1 MKSIIIIAISILVVF
16 LTIQFIPVDGF
27 SHGNLEL
34 YNLSQEIQKDE
45 SFTITGKFTDK
56 YGSPIVGKIIDI
68 KEDVTLGTD
77 RIIISVTTDSSGRFS
92 TQITLEESNRWY
104 GDATYFIYAV
114 YERDYRDIG
123 DFRTQTFVI
132 TVKPDLLEKTKEFA
146 VTESFVVQP
155 DQIVSKQIKLKTPY
169 DRINYLVLI
178 SGNAGDVMKFVISGD
193 QGEGFLPIIRHVYVS
208 NPEKGLG
215 TFTFGDLAPTK
226 NYGIFNFDNK
236 DPRTYV
242 EKPINIIFAYS
253 VETLDKNTKIWSD
266 VTEKGF
272 GTSGIIKNMLSVGN
286 ISIEEEQSWILILS
300 AIAVVAI
307 VIGIAVVIS
316 RKKKITSTTKGSTV
330 KKTCRKCGSTINPK
344 SKFCRKCGL
353 SC

>member
-1 MKSIIIIAISILVVF
+1 MKPVIIIAISVLVVF
-16 LTIQFIPVDGF
+16 LTIQFTPVDGY

-34 YNLSQEIQKDE
+34 YNSSQEIQKDE
-45 SFTITGKFTDK
+45 SITISGKFTDK

-77 RIIISVTTDSSGRFS
+77 RIITSVTTDSSGRFS

-104 GDATYFIYAV
+104 DDATYLIYAV
-114 YERDYRDIG
+114 YERDYSGIG
-123 DFRTQTFVI
+123 DFRTQTYLI

-193 QGEGFLPIIRHVYVS
+193 QGEGFIPIIRDAFVS

-215 TFTFGDLAPTK
+215 TFAFDDFTPTK
-226 NYGIFNFDNK
+226 NYGIFDFDNK

-242 EKPINIIFAYS
+242 DKPIHVIFAYS
-253 VETLDKNTKIWSD
+253 VETLDKNTKTWSD

-272 GTSGIIKNMLSVGN
+272 GTSGIIKNMPSWGN
-286 ISIEEEQSWILILS
+286 ISIDEEQNWVLILMG
-300 AIAVVAI
+300 VAI
-307 VIGIAVVIS
+307 VSVVVGIAVGRS
-316 RKKKITSTTKGSTV
+316 RKKKITPSAKGSTI
-330 KKTCRKCGSTINPK
+330 KKTCRKCGSAIDHK
-344 SKFCRKCGL
+344 SKFCGKCGV
-353 SC
+353 SV